1 LGSLARG
8 LDRVDPAT
16 LGGAG
21 LRPAPFARR
30 ASLWPG
36 RVLGVPLLWK
46 LFGANAIIVLGTAA
60 TVIATHVEHPQ
71 MWITMSAALLA
82 TFAVNGALVY
92 LALRPLAALEEAAG
106 RVSRG
111 ERNVRVPRSPLA
123 DRNMTRVGE
132 TINRL
137 VDRLTADRHHMR
149 KLAAQVITAGEEE
162 RARIAR
168 QLQDSSAQTLAALS
182 LQASSAVRDCTDP
195 AMLPQ
200 LLLIHDLTV
209 DALEEIRN
217 LAHTV
222 YPRVLDDLG
231 LPAALQWLARRSST
245 DRVAVSVELGDP
257 VKLPREVEVVLYQ
270 VASEGVS
277 NALVHGMPSRVVL
290 SLTPDRHRVTLK
302 VLDDGAGFDVGTV
315 TRGSE
320 GFGLFSMEERVSLVD
335 GTFDVESA
343 PGDGTR
349 VIVSVP
355 LPGAAVM
362 DVIRVVLAD
371 DHMVVRAG
379 LKAVLSGAR
388 DIDVVGEASNGKEA
402 IALVD
407 RLHPHV
413 VVMDLSMAE
422 MDGLTAT
429 RELATRTEPPKVLV
443 LTMHG
448 EEEYLVQVLEAGASG
463 YLVKNA
469 ADRELVDAIRAVARG
484 DMYVQPSA
492 GRILAHGIRKDEKTL
507 DDRARFEKL
516 TERERD
522 VLQLVAHGFTAPE
535 IGEKL
540 FISPK
545 TVDTYKQRIGEKL
558 GLTHRSDYVQFALK
572 LGLLKSQAGA
582 TS

>member
-1 LGSLARG
+1 M
-8 LDRVDPAT
+8 
-16 LGGAG
+16 
-21 LRPAPFARR
+21 
-30 ASLWPG
+30 
-36 RVLGVPLLWK
+36 PLLWK

-60 TVIATHVEHPQ
+60 TAIATHVEQPQ

-111 ERNVRVPRSPLA
+111 ERNVRVPQSPLA
-123 DRNMTRVGE
+123 DRDMTRVGE

-182 LQASSAVRDCTDP
+182 LQASAAVRDCTDP

-200 LLLIHDLTV
+200 LSLIHDLTV
-209 DALEEIRN
+209 DALEEIRI

-245 DRVAVSVELGDP
+245 DRVAISVELGDP
-257 VKLPREVEVVLYQ
+257 VKLLRDVEAVLYQ

-302 VLDDGAGFDVGTV
+302 VMDDGAGFDVSTV
-315 TRGSE
+315 ARGSE
-320 GFGLFSMEERVSLVD
+320 GFGLFAMEERVSLVD

-343 PGDGTR
+343 PGQGTR

-355 LPGAAVM
+355 LPGAA
-362 DVIRVVLAD
+362 
-371 DHMVVRAG
+371 
-379 LKAVLSGAR
+379 
-388 DIDVVGEASNGKEA
+388 
-402 IALVD
+402 
-407 RLHPHV
+407 
-413 VVMDLSMAE
+413 
-422 MDGLTAT
+422 
-429 RELATRTEPPKVLV
+429 
-443 LTMHG
+443 
-448 EEEYLVQVLEAGASG
+448 
-463 YLVKNA
+463 
-469 ADRELVDAIRAVARG
+469 
-484 DMYVQPSA
+484 
-492 GRILAHGIRKDEKTL
+492 
-507 DDRARFEKL
+507 
-516 TERERD
+516 
-522 VLQLVAHGFTAPE
+522 
-535 IGEKL
+535 
-540 FISPK
+540 
-545 TVDTYKQRIGEKL
+545 
-558 GLTHRSDYVQFALK
+558 
-572 LGLLKSQAGA
+572 
-582 TS
+582 